1 MLPRAPLRG
10 AGLRVEIR
18 TGADRR
24 VLDPGQRACRSF
36 PSPVR
41 NLRTSLPCD
50 ERVVSSPS
58 IVVARSIASCEA
70 VNVPTLRE
78 QPQVIAAALSQWH
91 MRRTA
96 CARDN
101 GHSRAEKPPKTLIHR
116 GMGGDLLSG
125 FVAASSCPAVCT
137 CAFRSID
144 LLMLARLS
152 ERARWLGCDIVAL
165 APRLSAH
172 RHGFGSIAAPL
183 SHILAPLEQRATDHA
198 ESADRRL
205 TTSFELR

>member
-58 IVVARSIASCEA
+58 IVVAPSIASCEA

-101 GHSRAEKPPKTLIHR
+101 GHSRAEKPPKILIHR

-137 CAFRSID
+137 CAFRKHRSRHACAAVRACPMARVRH
-144 LLMLARLS
+144 LRARERRRVGSPARLL
-152 ERARWLGCDIVAL
+152 ERSRSAATSWRHLERL
-165 APRLSAH
+165 ASDR
-172 RHGFGSIAAPL
+172 AA
-183 SHILAPLEQRATDHA
+183 
-198 ESADRRL
+198 SADWRL
-205 TTSFELR
+205 TASS